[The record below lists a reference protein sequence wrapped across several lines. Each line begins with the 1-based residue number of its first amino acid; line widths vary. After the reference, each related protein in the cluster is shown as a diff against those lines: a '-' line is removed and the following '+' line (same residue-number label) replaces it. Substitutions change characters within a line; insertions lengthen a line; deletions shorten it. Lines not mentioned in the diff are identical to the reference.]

1 MMAQARRIADLRVF
15 SSAWQMSAALVASA
29 HKTVHISLSRD
40 EADGAILIER
50 AFAGISSG
58 NFAMFAA
65 ILRASSFVSSLAAD
79 SPVASPLGTVTDVT
93 ARSIGFS

>member
-1 MMAQARRIADLRVF
+1 
-15 SSAWQMSAALVASA
+15 MSAALVASA
-29 HKTVHISLSRD
+29 HKTVLISLSQDR
-40 EADGAILIER
+40 ARLGSDGAILIER
-50 AFAGISSG
+50 AFAELAPG
-58 NFAMFAA
+58 NVAIFAA

>member
-1 MMAQARRIADLRVF
+1 
-15 SSAWQMSAALVASA
+15 MSAALVASA

-65 ILRASSFVSSLAAD
+65 ILRASSFASSLAAD
-79 SPVASPLGTVTDVT
+79 SPVASPLGTVTDERHSK
-93 ARSIGFS
+93 AAGENGAKPAALPQCP